1 MIEVVVYRFDNGEAT
16 LAVRPRAAPSRV
28 STVQPKAID
37 PQWAVCEFRNLAVP
51 VDRDNFVDA

>member
-1 MIEVVVYRFDNGEAT
+1 MIEVMVCRFDNGEAT
-16 LAVRPRAAPSRV
+16 LAMWPRATPSRI

-51 VDRDNFVDA
+51 IDWDNFVDA